1 MPMFAESFDAYRR
14 ELAKALA
21 AIPAAD
27 IEALAGLL
35 EDAIAR
41 KKQVFVLGNGGSAA
55 AATHWVCDFNKGTAL
70 PGFPR
75 ARFVCPS
82 DNLSTFSALA
92 NDRGFDE
99 VFTEQ
104 LRNFLEPGDVALG
117 LSVSGDSENIVK
129 ALNYARESGADTIAI
144 TGDFGGRMLSAA
156 RTVLRIQSRNYG
168 IVEDIH
174 IVLAH
179 SISQYIRNK
188 RENPKDVD

>member
-1 MPMFAESFDAYRR
+1 MFAEYFDAYHR
-14 ELAKALA
+14 ELAKVLA
-21 AIPAAD
+21 AIRPAD
-27 IEALAGLL
+27 IEAVAEAL

-55 AATHWVCDFNKGTAL
+55 AATHWVCDFNKGTAV

-92 NDRGFDE
+92 NDLGFDD
-99 VFTEQ
+99 VFAEQ

-117 LSVSGDSENIVK
+117 LSVSGDSENVVR

-144 TGDFGGRMLSAA
+144 TGDFGGRMLSIA
-156 RTVLRIQSRNYG
+156 RTVLRIESRNYG

-174 IVLAH
+174 IVLGH

-188 RENPKDVD
+188 RGSPKDVD